1 MSAGDSSLVRDA
13 AGTAARLPD
22 SAGAA
27 AVSTAGIDWPGR
39 SGGLRSAV
47 ELLSSMRFSIS
58 LLTVICIASVTGT
71 VVKQHEPAIN
81 YVNQFGPFWSAVFT
95 AVGLTSVYSAW
106 WFLLILAFLVVS
118 TSLCIARN
126 APKIAADLRNYK
138 EHVREQALVAFH
150 LHARGEVA
158 EAPRAAYDRIAALL
172 AAAGWKAR
180 VERRAAVAG
189 SGTSASRGTMIAA
202 RRGAA
207 NKIGY
212 LAAHSAIVLI
222 CIGGLF
228 DGDLIVRALAAVQ
241 GKSSYGGGGL
251 IRDVAPEHRLGPGTP
266 TFRANLL
273 VPEGGRAG
281 VAIINQADGVVLQ
294 ELPFDIELKKFIVE
308 YYETGM
314 PKLFASEVVIHDRDT
329 GEALPATIK
338 VNQPAFHRGVAIYQ
352 SSFDD
357 GGSRLKLR
365 ALPMAAGAA
374 PFELQGTV
382 GESGP
387 LALQR
392 AAAEPRGDGERLTLE
407 LTGLRVI
414 NVENFAAGAKTP
426 GQAASAGGLA
436 AAFERQL
443 GSGARERSAD
453 GTTAKTL
460 RNVGPSFSYKLRDAS
475 GQAREYNN
483 YMLPVDLDGQRV
495 FLAGVRDTPADAFRY
510 LRIPADDAAS
520 TDGWFRLRTAL
531 LDPARRARAAA
542 RYARQATPADRPA
555 MAPQLEATALRVL
568 ALFAGAE
575 PAAAPRRPDGE
586 APLPGAAAASSAAAG
601 EGRGAAAAAVGTDGV
616 RRGGLQALSDFIEGS
631 VPQEERARI
640 SDVLLRILD
649 GSLFELLNQSRAD
662 AGLKPLAPSEP
673 TQAFMTQAVLSLS
686 DSFFYPAPV
695 LLSLTDFKQVQA
707 SVFQVARAPG
717 RLLVYLGCALL
728 IVGVFTML
736 YVRERRLWIWLEP
749 AHGAPVAAATRIT
762 MALSSTRTTLDT
774 DAEFDRLKRAILQDP
789 ATPP

>member
-1 MSAGDSSLVRDA
+1 MCASRRSS
-13 AGTAARLPD
+13 
-22 SAGAA
+22 
-27 AVSTAGIDWPGR
+27 
-39 SGGLRSAV
+39 
-47 ELLSSMRFSIS
+47 
-58 LLTVICIASVTGT
+58 
-71 VVKQHEPAIN
+71 
-81 YVNQFGPFWSAVFT
+81 
-95 AVGLTSVYSAW
+95 
-106 WFLLILAFLVVS
+106 
-118 TSLCIARN
+118 
-126 APKIAADLRNYK
+126 
-138 EHVREQALVAFH
+138 AFH

-158 EAPRAAYDRIAALL
+158 EAPTAAYDRIAALL
-172 AAAGWKAR
+172 GAAGWKAK
-180 VERRAAVAG
+180 VERRAAAAG

-365 ALPMAAGAA
+365 ALPMTAGAA

-392 AAAEPRGDGERLTLE
+392 PAAEPRR
-407 LTGLRVI
+407 R
-414 NVENFAAGAKTP
+414 
-426 GQAASAGGLA
+426 
-436 AAFERQL
+436 R
-443 GSGARERSAD
+443 R
-453 GTTAKTL
+453 
-460 RNVGPSFSYKLRDAS
+460 
-475 GQAREYNN
+475 
-483 YMLPVDLDGQRV
+483 
-495 FLAGVRDTPADAFRY
+495 PADARA
-510 LRIPADDAAS
+510 RPACASSTSRTSPPAPRRPARPTSRRSAWPRPSSGSSAPAPANAAPTARPPRRCATSARRSATSCATPAARRANTTTTCCRS
-520 TDGWFRLRTAL
+520 TSTASASSSPACATRRPTPSATCASRPTTTASIDGWLRLRAAL
-531 LDPARRARAAA
+531 LDPARRAAGGGALR
-542 RYARQATPADRPA
+542 RSWRRPPTSPA

-575 PAAAPRRPDGE
+575 PAPGRAPAGRRRRTAGAVRLHREHRAAGRAR
-586 APLPGAAAASSAAAG
+586 AHLRACCCASSTAA
-601 EGRGAAAAAVGTDGV
+601 
-616 RRGGLQALSDFIEGS
+616 
-631 VPQEERARI
+631 
-640 SDVLLRILD
+640 
-649 GSLFELLNQSRAD
+649 
-662 AGLKPLAPSEP
+662 
-673 TQAFMTQAVLSLS
+673 
-686 DSFFYPAPV
+686 
-695 LLSLTDFKQVQA
+695 
-707 SVFQVARAPG
+707 
-717 RLLVYLGCALL
+717 C
-728 IVGVFTML
+728 
-736 YVRERRLWIWLEP
+736 
-749 AHGAPVAAATRIT
+749 
-762 MALSSTRTTLDT
+762 SSCST
-774 DAEFDRLKRAILQDP
+774 
-789 ATPP
+789 